1 MATHVPRSAE
11 LDSLIDPAAPIR
23 DLGGDFT
30 FSEGPA
36 WNARERC
43 LVFSDIPGDARWRWS
58 EARGLEEVLRPT
70 FKANGMA
77 YEADGSLLVC
87 EQVTSCLVRFRPNGA
102 RELVA
107 FHYRGR
113 YLNSPNDVVVRASDG
128 SIYFTDPDYGRWNDW
143 IGCQRTPQ
151 LGFKAVF
158 RVPAGGGEP
167 EPVVDEGE
175 FDQPNGLCFSP
186 DETILYVNDSPRGH
200 IKAFDVAAGGSLSG
214 GRVLAAGITTGQP
227 RDGAP
232 DGMECDGRG
241 NVWTTGPGGIWVVSP
256 GGEVLGVV
264 ETPEVA
270 GSLAW
275 GGEDLRSLFLTCT
288 TSLYA
293 VDTLVA
299 GARLPGPA

>member
-1 MATHVPRSAE
+1 MASPPRSGE
-11 LDSLIDPAAPIR
+11 LEALIDPAARPR
-23 DLGGDFT
+23 RLGGSFQ

-36 WNARERC
+36 WNAREAC

-58 EARGLEEVLRPT
+58 EAGGLEEVMRPT

-77 YEADGSLLVC
+77 YEADGSLLAC
-87 EQVTSCLVRFRPNGA
+87 EQVTSCLVRFRPEGE

-107 FHYRGR
+107 FHHGGA

-128 SIYFTDPDYGRWNDW
+128 SIYFTDPDFGRWNDW
-143 IGCQRTPQ
+143 IGCKRTAV

-158 RVPAGGGEP
+158 RVPGGRGET
-167 EPVVDEGE
+167 ELVVDEHE

-186 DETILYVNDSPRGH
+186 DERVLYVNDSPRGH
-200 IKAFDVAAGGSLSG
+200 IKAFDVAAEGSLSG
-214 GRVLAAGITTGQP
+214 GRVLAEGITTGDP
-227 RDGAP
+227 ARGAP
-232 DGMECDGRG
+232 DGMECDERG

-256 GGEVLGVV
+256 SGEVLGVV

-275 GGEDLRSLFLTCT
+275 GGPDLRSLFLTCK
-288 TSLYA
+288 TSLYV